1 MNGINEKF
9 LARAPFKKGAL
20 VLVLGAG
27 SSGEAAA
34 RLAAALGARVRVLE
48 KNSAAI
54 SREFTVEAQKLGI
67 EIQTGE
73 HNPDQFKGAAL
84 AIISPGIPPAN
95 IERFLKEAGAGPLM
109 AELEFAS
116 LFTEAP
122 IIAVTGTSGKTTTV
136 SIMAAML
143 EKAGKKVFLG
153 GNIGTPL
160 STYVLREEMQG
171 RPADVLVL
179 EVSSFQLMGCRDFHP
194 QVAVLLNLGLN
205 HLDWHRDMTE
215 YSAAKFR
222 LFKLQNKNELALIN
236 ADLEQEAAQHDIRA
250 RQVFFEAHPSFGDP
264 GKGGPGKGS
273 GRRFPQSRLL
283 GPHNRVNEEVA
294 FKAVEYF
301 GVSEEQAASAIAE
314 FKPLPNRLEPVRE
327 KDGILYVNDTKS
339 TTADSLAAA
348 LRSFSEV
355 EPKRP
360 VLLLAGGKFKGGD
373 LEGLRGLL
381 KDSVKRVGLF
391 GDSREVFEKAWA
403 GVVPIFWEPNLDLAF
418 NRLREQAVSG
428 DVILLSPATS
438 SFDLYKDYK
447 ERGTHFRRL
456 AEGV

>member
-1 MNGINEKF
+1 MNFENRDF
-9 LARAPFKKGAL
+9 LNMGSFQIKAPFKKGDL

-54 SREFTVEAQKLGI
+54 SRDFSAEAQTLGI

-73 HNPDQFKGAAL
+73 HSAGQFVGAVL
-84 AIISPGIPPAN
+84 AITSPGIPPRNVAQ
-95 IERFLKEAGAGPLM
+95 FLAEAGQIPLM

-116 LFTEAP
+116 LFTDAP

-160 STYVLREEMQG
+160 SSYVLSGEMQG
-171 RPADVLVL
+171 KSAEVLVL
-179 EVSSFQLMGCRDFHP
+179 EVSSFQLMGCRTFHP

-205 HLDWHRDMTE
+205 HLDWHRDMAE
-215 YSAAKFR
+215 YSEAKFSV
-222 LFKLQNKNELALIN
+222 FKLQNKNELAIIN
-236 ADLEQEAAQHDIRA
+236 ADLEQEAARHQIQA
-250 RQVFFEAHPSFGDP
+250 RQIFFESHTP
-264 GKGGPGKGS
+264 KQ
-273 GRRFPQSRLL
+273 RFPQSQLL
-283 GPHNRVNEEVA
+283 GLHNRVNEEVA

-301 GVSEEQAASAIAE
+301 GVSEAQAAEAVAA
-314 FKPLPNRLEPVRE
+314 FKPLPNRLEPICE
-327 KDGILYVNDTKS
+327 KNGVLYVNDTKS

-348 LRSFSEV
+348 LRSFCAV

-373 LEGLRGLL
+373 LEGLRDLL
-381 KDSVKRVGLF
+381 KDSVKQVALF
-391 GDSREVFEKAWA
+391 GDSREVFEKAWT
-403 GVVPIFWEPNLDLAF
+403 GVVPIFWEANLDLAF
-418 NRLREQAVSG
+418 ARLTQQAEPG
-428 DVILLSPATS
+428 DVVLLSPATS

-447 ERGTHFRRL
+447 ERGAHFRRL
-456 AEGV
+456 AEEI

>member
-1 MNGINEKF
+1 MNAINEKF
-9 LARAPFKKGAL
+9 LEKAPFQKGEL

-48 KNSAAI
+48 KNSEAI
-54 SREFTVEAQKLGI
+54 SQGFKDEAQKLGI

-73 HNPDQFKGAAL
+73 HSAGQFAGAAL
-84 AIISPGIPPAN
+84 AIISPGIPPRNVAHYL
-95 IERFLKEAGAGPLM
+95 EESGPVPLV

-116 LFTEAP
+116 LFTDAP

-143 EKAGKKVFLG
+143 EQAGKKVFLG

-160 STYVLREEMQG
+160 STYVLSEEMQG
-171 RPADVLVL
+171 KTADVLVL
-179 EVSSFQLMGCRDFHP
+179 EVSSFQLMGCYSFHP

-205 HLDWHRDMTE
+205 HLDWHKDMAE
-215 YSAAKFR
+215 YSEAKFR
-222 LFKLQNKNELALIN
+222 IFKLQNKSELAIIN
-236 ADLEQEAAQHDIRA
+236 ADLRQEAARHDIQA
-250 RQVFFEAHPSFGDP
+250 DQIFFESQPSNRA
-264 GKGGPGKGS
+264 KQ
-273 GRRFPQSRLL
+273 RFPQSQLL
-283 GPHNRVNEEVA
+283 GLHNRVNEEVA

-301 GVSEEQAASAIAE
+301 GVSEAQAAEAVAG
-314 FKPLPNRLEPVRE
+314 FKALPNRLEPICE
-327 KDGILYVNDTKS
+327 KNGVLYVNDTKS

-348 LRSFSEV
+348 LRSFSAV

-373 LEGLRGLL
+373 LEALRDLL
-381 KDSVKRVGLF
+381 KDSVKQVALF
-391 GDSREVFEKAWA
+391 GDSRAVFEKAWS
-403 GVVPIFWEPNLDLAF
+403 GVVPIFWEANLDLAF
-418 NRLREQAVSG
+418 ERLVKQSKPG
-428 DVILLSPATS
+428 DVVLLSPATS

-447 ERGTHFRRL
+447 ERGAHFRRL
-456 AEGV
+456 AEGIKS